1 MRLHHVLLIDLLP
14 LLAAIGLARDAN
26 AQPSPTVTQAQYCVP
41 KVAPSLASFQAAPTQ
56 PFSKSGITCD
66 QPQLLPPS
74 PDAAGLAAPLG
85 DGDYL
90 VVYVNDG
97 SQTLATSSVTDITY
111 TVGKNSPTSCIN
123 GNQSLLGQYFII
135 CKIAPPDSA
144 KARDQIIAK
153 LTVTGATQPNF
164 GYSLLRVGTFLSY
177 AGSAAGFWIPVGL
190 FGTTFQS
197 NADGIT
203 LAALPVGIAWGGQ
216 LYPFHNNTD
225 YIGLSG
231 FASWTISPQKSSSS
245 ANNGNYTI
253 ADLSP
258 GALFDLDG
266 YAYAGAAYTID
277 FRTGYSSPGFLAV
290 LGLGPKLLTF
300 LKAESTTTT
309 VAPSTKASPQLA
321 R

>member
-1 MRLHHVLLIDLLP
+1 MRIHPALLTGVPFLT
-14 LLAAIGLARDAN
+14 ATGLARDAS
-26 AQPSPTVTQAQYCVP
+26 AQPSPTVTQVQYCVP
-41 KVAPSLASFQAAPTQ
+41 KVAPSLTSFQAAPTQ
-56 PFSKSGITCD
+56 PFSNSGISCD

-97 SQTLATSSVTDITY
+97 TQTLASSSVTDITY
-111 TVGKNSPTSCIN
+111 TIGTGTPTSCIN
-123 GNQSLLGQYFII
+123 GNASLLGQHYII
-135 CKIAPPDSA
+135 CKITAPA
-144 KARDQIIAK
+144 AARARDLITTK
-153 LTVTGATQPNF
+153 LSVTGSAQPNSGF
-164 GYSLLRVGTFLSY
+164 TLLRVGTFLSY

-203 LAALPVGIAWGGQ
+203 LAALPVGLAWGGQ

-225 YIGLSG
+225 YVGLSG
-231 FASWTISPQKSSSS
+231 FASWTISPQKSTSG

-258 GALFDLDG
+258 GVMFDLDG

-277 FRTGYSSPGFLAV
+277 FRSGFSSPGFLAV

-309 VAPSTKASPQLA
+309 AGASVTRATPQVA